1 MTQATLWCDSDRP
14 AFEKA
19 INAVYIGRSD
29 RPEWLV
35 ELTPWHQLEDIQKV
49 DFGMGAL
56 RFLMVGVLKNRQSRL
71 TVQKPARWSR
81 SGRRPPW
88 RGEWDD

>member
-1 MTQATLWCDSDRP
+1 MTQATLWCDLDRP

-35 ELTPWHQLEDIQKV
+35 ELTPWHRSEEIQKV
-49 DFGMGAL
+49 HFGVGAL
-56 RFLMVGVLKNRQSRL
+56 RFLVVRVLKNRQSRL
-71 TVQKPARWSR
+71 TVQKPAR
-81 SGRRPPW
+81 
-88 RGEWDD
+88 